1 MSANKG
7 SKIHSLHG
15 YLVDHSVS
23 LFNRQYPSEAS
34 TLLILNYKQHAPNV
48 KSVLIFSQPAP
59 TSSTPLKNLPPCQLG
74 CT

>member
-15 YLVDHSVS
+15 YLIVDHSVS
-23 LFNRQYPSEAS
+23 LFNRQYPPEAS
-34 TLLILNYKQHAPNV
+34 TLLILIYKQHAPNV

-59 TSSTPLKNLPPCQLG
+59 TSSTPLRY
-74 CT
+74 